1 MKRAATAAMWGETAR
16 DPALLRVVCKRSDIQ
31 ISDLSAD
38 DWSRLLAQM
47 LTCSRLA
54 ETGLLQVREGLLPP
68 SSLEALGYSSTRHL
82 LQSPS
87 ASCLWKHR
95 FKAMVIEDFASYV
108 ESGPSPVVVDCAGFP
123 SFPFVPVDDIHPTD
137 SGSH

>member
-47 LTCSRLA
+47 LACSLQTGRNGIAPSKGGSVATLQPRSAGVFVYQALA
-54 ETGLLQVREGLLPP
+54 PESVSKLLVET
-68 SSLEALGYSSTRHL
+68 
-82 LQSPS
+82 
-87 ASCLWKHR
+87 
-95 FKAMVIEDFASYV
+95 
-108 ESGPSPVVVDCAGFP
+108 
-123 SFPFVPVDDIHPTD
+123 PF
-137 SGSH
+137 